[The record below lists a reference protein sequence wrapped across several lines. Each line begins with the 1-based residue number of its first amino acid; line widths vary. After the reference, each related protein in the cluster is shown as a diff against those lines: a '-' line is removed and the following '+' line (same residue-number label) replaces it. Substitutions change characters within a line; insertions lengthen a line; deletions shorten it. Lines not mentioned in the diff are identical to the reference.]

1 MVQKIQ
7 SSGTWKTLNKYKLI
21 KIKNKLGKT
30 RIYSRK
36 FIQKIIPEEK
46 FITSK
51 LKLKKNRPVAFGGLR
66 FKNLFKNSIKKK
78 PLISIIMPN
87 FKGLS
92 IEKAIKSIL
101 KQNYENL
108 ELIVIDGNSG
118 EDTLKILK
126 SYNKDIDIWI
136 SEKDKG
142 MWDAW
147 NKGFKLANG
156 DYVGIVDSSNILY
169 PNAIKIL
176 IRYINKFPSHDF
188 ICGTVKKDNKI
199 YAGFRPNDIKK
210 QFNIIPSSIVGFYIK
225 LESLKK
231 VGLLNIKYKYSS
243 DYDFLYRAIVKN
255 RMRGVHTKAHEIFGD
270 LGDSGISS
278 KSNFLIKI
286 INEIKIRFNNG
297 QNIFE
302 LIYILLGRSIMKI
315 FRNAFV
321 KKNL

>member
-1 MVQKIQ
+1 M
-7 SSGTWKTLNKYKLI
+7 I

-36 FIQKIIPEEK
+36 FKKKIILEEK
-46 FITSK
+46 FISGEI
-51 LKLKKNRPVAFGGLR
+51 KLKKKLPVASGGLR
-66 FKNLFKNSIKKK
+66 FKNLFKNSVKKK

-87 FKGLS
+87 FKCLS
-92 IEKAIKSIL
+92 IERAIRSIL
-101 KQNYENL
+101 KQNYDNL
-108 ELIVIDGNSG
+108 ELIVIDGDSG
-118 EDTLKILK
+118 EDTLKILQ
-126 SYNKDIDIWI
+126 SYNQDIDIWI

-169 PNAIKIL
+169 SNAIKIL
-176 IRYINKFPSHDF
+176 VKYINKFPSHDF
-188 ICGTVKKDNKI
+188 ICGAVKKDNKI

-243 DYDFLYRAIVKN
+243 DYDFLYRIIVENK
-255 RMRGVHTKAHEIFGD
+255 MCGVNTKAHEIFGD

-302 LIYILLGRSIMKI
+302 LIYIFFGRSIMKI
-315 FRNAFV
+315 LRNVFE

>member
-1 MVQKIQ
+1 M
-7 SSGTWKTLNKYKLI
+7 I

-30 RIYSRK
+30 RIYSRQFK
-36 FIQKIIPEEK
+36 KKVTLEEK
-46 FITSK
+46 FITNK
-51 LKLKKNRPVAFGGLR
+51 IKLKKNLPAAFGGLR
-66 FKNLFKNSIKKK
+66 FKKLFKNSIKKK
-78 PLISIIMPN
+78 PLVSIIMPN
-87 FKGLS
+87 FKCLS

-101 KQNYENL
+101 KQNYDNL
-108 ELIVIDGNSG
+108 ELIIIDGNSG
-118 EDTLKILK
+118 KDTLKILR
-126 SYNKDIDIWI
+126 SYNQDIDIWI

-176 IRYINKFPSHDF
+176 VKYINKFPSHDF
-188 ICGTVKKDNKI
+188 ICGTVKKDKKI
-199 YAGFRPNDIKK
+199 YAGFRPQDIKK
-210 QFNIIPSSIVGFYIK
+210 QFNIIPSSIVGFFIK

-243 DYDFLYRAIVKN
+243 DYDFLYRIIVENK
-255 RMRGVHTKAHEIFGD
+255 MQGIHTKAHEIFGD

-286 INEIKIRFNNG
+286 TNEIKIRFNNG

-302 LIYILLGRSIMKI
+302 LIYIFFGRSVMKI
-315 FRNAFV
+315 FNSIFV
-321 KKNL
+321 KKIYK

>member
-1 MVQKIQ
+1 M
-7 SSGTWKTLNKYKLI
+7 I

-78 PLISIIMPN
+78 PLISIVMPN

-147 NKGFKLANG
+147 NKGL
-156 DYVGIVDSSNILY
+156 S
-169 PNAIKIL
+169 
-176 IRYINKFPSHDF
+176 
-188 ICGTVKKDNKI
+188 
-199 YAGFRPNDIKK
+199 
-210 QFNIIPSSIVGFYIK
+210 
-225 LESLKK
+225 
-231 VGLLNIKYKYSS
+231 
-243 DYDFLYRAIVKN
+243 
-255 RMRGVHTKAHEIFGD
+255 
-270 LGDSGISS
+270 
-278 KSNFLIKI
+278 
-286 INEIKIRFNNG
+286 
-297 QNIFE
+297 
-302 LIYILLGRSIMKI
+302 
-315 FRNAFV
+315 
-321 KKNL
+321 

>member
-1 MVQKIQ
+1 MP
-7 SSGTWKTLNKYKLI
+7 
-21 KIKNKLGKT
+21 
-30 RIYSRK
+30 K
-36 FIQKIIPEEK
+36 FKC
-46 FITSK
+46 
-51 LKLKKNRPVAFGGLR
+51 
-66 FKNLFKNSIKKK
+66 
-78 PLISIIMPN
+78 
-87 FKGLS
+87 LS

-101 KQNYENL
+101 KQNYDNL
-108 ELIVIDGNSG
+108 ELIVVDGNSG
-118 EDTLKILK
+118 EDTLKVLRFF
-126 SYNKDIDIWI
+126 NKDIDIWI
-136 SEKDKG
+136 SEKDEG

-169 PNAIKIL
+169 PNAIKTL
-176 IRYINKFPSHDF
+176 VKYINKFPTHDF

-199 YAGFRPNDIKK
+199 YAGFRPDDIKK

-243 DYDFLYRAIVKN
+243 DYDFLYRIIVENK
-255 RMRGVHTKAHEIFGD
+255 MRGVNTKAHEIFGD
-270 LGDSGISS
+270 LGNSGISS

-302 LIYILLGRSIMKI
+302 LMYIFFGRSIMKI
-315 FRNAFV
+315 FKNVFE
-321 KKNL
+321 KKIYK

>member
-1 MVQKIQ
+1 M
-7 SSGTWKTLNKYKLI
+7 I
-21 KIKNKLGKT
+21 KIKNKLGRT

-36 FIQKIIPEEK
+36 FKKKIILEEK
-46 FITSK
+46 FISSK
-51 LKLKKNRPVAFGGLR
+51 IKLKKKLPVASGGLR
-66 FKNLFKNSIKKK
+66 FKNLFKNSVKKK

-87 FKGLS
+87 FKCLS
-92 IEKAIKSIL
+92 IEKAIKSVL
-101 KQNYENL
+101 KQNYDNL
-108 ELIVIDGNSG
+108 ELIVIDGDSG
-118 EDTLKILK
+118 KDTLKILQ
-126 SYNKDIDIWI
+126 SYNQDIDIWI

-176 IRYINKFPSHDF
+176 VKYINKFPSHDF
-188 ICGTVKKDNKI
+188 ICGAVKKDNKI
-199 YAGFRPNDIKK
+199 YAGFRPKDIKK

-243 DYDFLYRAIVKN
+243 DYDFLYRVIVKN
-255 RMRGVHTKAHEIFGD
+255 KMQGIHTKAHEIFGN
-270 LGDSGISS
+270 LGDSGISLN
-278 KSNFLIKI
+278 SNFLIKI

-302 LIYILLGRSIMKI
+302 LVYIFFGKLIMKI
-315 FRNAFV
+315 FRKIFV
-321 KKNL
+321 KNIYK

>member
-1 MVQKIQ
+1 M
-7 SSGTWKTLNKYKLI
+7 I
-21 KIKNKLGKT
+21 KIKNKFGKT
-30 RIYSRK
+30 RIYSRQFK
-36 FIQKIIPEEK
+36 KKVIPKEK
-46 FITSK
+46 FITTK
-51 LKLKKNRPVAFGGLR
+51 LKLKKSAPVASGGLR

-87 FKGLS
+87 FKCLN
-92 IEKAIKSIL
+92 IEKAIESII
-101 KQNYENL
+101 KQNYDNL

-118 EDTLKILK
+118 KETVKKLK

-136 SEKDKG
+136 SEKDEG

-176 IRYINKFPSHDF
+176 LEYINKYPSYDF
-188 ICGTVKKDNKI
+188 ICGTVKKDNRI
-199 YAGFRPNDIKK
+199 YAGYRPEDIKK

-231 VGLLNIKYKYSS
+231 VGLMNIKYKYSS
-243 DYDFLYRAIVKN
+243 DYDFLYRVIVKN
-255 RMRGVHTKAHEIFGD
+255 KMQGIHTKAHEIFGD

-278 KSNFLIKI
+278 RINLFKNIM
-286 INEIKIRFNNG
+286 NEIKIRFDNG

-302 LIYILLGRSIMKI
+302 LIYIFFGRLIMKI
-315 FRNAFV
+315 FRNIF
-321 KKNL
+321 

>member
-1 MVQKIQ
+1 M
-7 SSGTWKTLNKYKLI
+7 I

-36 FIQKIIPEEK
+36 FKKKIILEEK
-46 FITSK
+46 FISSK
-51 LKLKKNRPVAFGGLR
+51 IKLKKKLPVAFGGLR
-66 FKNLFKNSIKKK
+66 FKNLFKNSVKKK

-87 FKGLS
+87 FKCLS
-92 IEKAIKSIL
+92 IEKAIKSVL
-101 KQNYENL
+101 KQNYDNL
-108 ELIVIDGNSG
+108 ELIVIDGDSG
-118 EDTLKILK
+118 EDTLKILQ
-126 SYNKDIDIWI
+126 SYNQDIDIWI

-169 PNAIKIL
+169 SNAIKIL
-176 IRYINKFPSHDF
+176 VKYINKFPSHDF
-188 ICGTVKKDNKI
+188 ICGAVKKDNKI
-199 YAGFRPNDIKK
+199 YAGFRPKDIKK

-243 DYDFLYRAIVKN
+243 DYDFLYRVIVKN
-255 RMRGVHTKAHEIFGD
+255 KMQGIHTKAHEIFGN
-270 LGDSGISS
+270 LGDSGISLN
-278 KSNFLIKI
+278 SNFLIKI

-302 LIYILLGRSIMKI
+302 LVYIFFGKLIMKI
-315 FRNAFV
+315 FRKIFI
-321 KKNL
+321 KKIYK

>member
-1 MVQKIQ
+1 
-7 SSGTWKTLNKYKLI
+7 LI

-36 FIQKIIPEEK
+36 FKKRIILAEK
-46 FITSK
+46 FISSK
-51 LKLKKNRPVAFGGLR
+51 IKLKKKLPVASGGLR
-66 FKNLFKNSIKKK
+66 FKNLFKNSVKKK

-87 FKGLS
+87 FKCLS
-92 IEKAIKSIL
+92 IEKAIKSVL
-101 KQNYENL
+101 KQNYDNL
-108 ELIVIDGNSG
+108 ELIVIDGDSG
-118 EDTLKILK
+118 EDTLKILQ
-126 SYNKDIDIWI
+126 SYNQDIDIWI

-169 PNAIKIL
+169 SNAIKIL
-176 IRYINKFPSHDF
+176 VKYINKFPSHDF
-188 ICGTVKKDNKI
+188 ICGAVKKDNKI
-199 YAGFRPNDIKK
+199 YAGFRPKDIKK

-243 DYDFLYRAIVKN
+243 DYDFLYRVIVKN
-255 RMRGVHTKAHEIFGD
+255 KMQGIHTKAHEIFGN
-270 LGDSGISS
+270 LGDSGISLN
-278 KSNFLIKI
+278 SNFLIKI

-302 LIYILLGRSIMKI
+302 LVYIFFGRLVMKI
-315 FRNAFV
+315 FKNIFV

>member
-1 MVQKIQ
+1 M
-7 SSGTWKTLNKYKLI
+7 I
-21 KIKNKLGKT
+21 KIKNKFGKT
-30 RIYSRK
+30 RIYSRE
-36 FIQKIIPEEK
+36 FIKKTISEEK

-51 LKLKKNRPVAFGGLR
+51 LKLKKTQPAAFGGLR

-87 FKGLS
+87 FKCLS

-101 KQNYENL
+101 KQNYDNL
-108 ELIVIDGNSG
+108 ELIVVDGNSG
-118 EDTLKILK
+118 EDTLKVLR
-126 SYNKDIDIWI
+126 SFNKDIDIWI
-136 SEKDKG
+136 SEKDEG

-169 PNAIKIL
+169 PNAIKTL
-176 IRYINKFPSHDF
+176 VKYINKFPTHDF

-199 YAGFRPNDIKK
+199 YAGFRPDDIKK

-243 DYDFLYRAIVKN
+243 DYDFLYRIIVKN
-255 RMRGVHTKAHEIFGD
+255 KMRGIHTKAHEIFGN
-270 LGDSGISS
+270 LGDSGISLN
-278 KSNFLIKI
+278 SNFLIKI

-302 LIYILLGRSIMKI
+302 LVYIFFGKLIMKI
-315 FRNAFV
+315 FRKIFI
-321 KKNL
+321 KKIYK

>member
-1 MVQKIQ
+1 M
-7 SSGTWKTLNKYKLI
+7 I

-30 RIYSRK
+30 RIYSRQFK
-36 FIQKIIPEEK
+36 KKVTLEEK
-46 FITSK
+46 FVTSK
-51 LKLKKNRPVAFGGLR
+51 LKIKKTSPAAFGGLR

-87 FKGLS
+87 FKCLS

-101 KQNYENL
+101 KQNYDNI

-118 EDTLKILK
+118 NDTLKILK
-126 SYNKDIDIWI
+126 SYNQDIDIWI

-147 NKGFKLANG
+147 NKGFMLANG

-176 IRYINKFPSHDF
+176 VKYINKFPSHDF

-199 YAGFRPNDIKK
+199 YAGFRPQDIKK
-210 QFNIIPSSIVGFYIK
+210 QFNIIPSSIVGFFIK

-243 DYDFLYRAIVKN
+243 DYDFLYRIIVKN
-255 RMRGVHTKAHEIFGD
+255 KMLGIHTKAHEIFGD

-278 KSNFLIKI
+278 KSNFLIRM
-286 INEIKIRFNNG
+286 INEIMIRFNNG

-302 LIYILLGRSIMKI
+302 LIYIFFGRSIMKI
-315 FRNAFV
+315 FTNIFV
-321 KKNL
+321 KKNF

>member
-1 MVQKIQ
+1 
-7 SSGTWKTLNKYKLI
+7 
-21 KIKNKLGKT
+21 
-30 RIYSRK
+30 
-36 FIQKIIPEEK
+36 
-46 FITSK
+46 
-51 LKLKKNRPVAFGGLR
+51 
-66 FKNLFKNSIKKK
+66 
-78 PLISIIMPN
+78 MPN
-87 FKGLS
+87 FKCLS

-101 KQNYENL
+101 KQSYDNL

-126 SYNKDIDIWI
+126 SYKQDIDIWI
-136 SEKDKG
+136 SENDKG

-169 PNAIKIL
+169 PNAIKTL
-176 IRYINKFPSHDF
+176 VKYINKFPSHDF

-199 YAGFRPNDIKK
+199 YAGFRPDDIKK

-243 DYDFLYRAIVKN
+243 DYDFLYRIIVEN
-255 RMRGVHTKAHEIFGD
+255 NMCGVNTKAHEIFGD
-270 LGDSGISS
+270 LGSSGISS

-286 INEIKIRFNNG
+286 TNEIKIRFNNG

-302 LIYILLGRSIMKI
+302 LMYIFFGRSIMKI
-315 FRNAFV
+315 FKNVFE

>member
-1 MVQKIQ
+1 M
-7 SSGTWKTLNKYKLI
+7 I
-21 KIKNKLGKT
+21 KIKNKLGRT

-36 FIQKIIPEEK
+36 FKKKIILEEK
-46 FITSK
+46 FISSK
-51 LKLKKNRPVAFGGLR
+51 IKLKKKLPVASGGLR
-66 FKNLFKNSIKKK
+66 FKNLFKNSVKKK

-87 FKGLS
+87 FKCLS
-92 IEKAIKSIL
+92 IEKAIKSVL
-101 KQNYENL
+101 KQNYDNL
-108 ELIVIDGNSG
+108 ELIVIDGDSG
-118 EDTLKILK
+118 KDTLKILQ
-126 SYNKDIDIWI
+126 SYNQDIDIWI

-176 IRYINKFPSHDF
+176 VKYINKFPSHDF
-188 ICGTVKKDNKI
+188 ICGAVKKDNKI
-199 YAGFRPNDIKK
+199 YAGFRPKDIKK

-243 DYDFLYRAIVKN
+243 DYDFLYRVIVKN
-255 RMRGVHTKAHEIFGD
+255 KMQGIHTKAHEIFGN
-270 LGDSGISS
+270 LGDSGISLN
-278 KSNFLIKI
+278 SNFLIKI

-302 LIYILLGRSIMKI
+302 LVYIFFGKLIMKI
-315 FRNAFV
+315 FRKIFV
-321 KKNL
+321 EKIYK

>member
-1 MVQKIQ
+1 M
-7 SSGTWKTLNKYKLI
+7 I

-36 FIQKIIPEEK
+36 FKKKIILEEK
-46 FITSK
+46 FISSK
-51 LKLKKNRPVAFGGLR
+51 IKLKKKLPVASGGLR
-66 FKNLFKNSIKKK
+66 FKNLFKNSVKKK

-87 FKGLS
+87 FKCLS
-92 IEKAIKSIL
+92 IEKAIKSVL
-101 KQNYENL
+101 KQNYDNL
-108 ELIVIDGNSG
+108 ELIVIDGDSG
-118 EDTLKILK
+118 EETLKILQ
-126 SYNKDIDIWI
+126 SYNQDIDIWI

-176 IRYINKFPSHDF
+176 VKYINKFPSHDF
-188 ICGTVKKDNKI
+188 ICGAVKKDNKI
-199 YAGFRPNDIKK
+199 YAGFRPKDIKR

-243 DYDFLYRAIVKN
+243 DYDFLYRVIVKN
-255 RMRGVHTKAHEIFGD
+255 KMQGIHTKAHEIFGN
-270 LGDSGISS
+270 LGDSGISLN
-278 KSNFLIKI
+278 SNFLIKI

-302 LIYILLGRSIMKI
+302 LVYIFFGKLIMKI
-315 FRNAFV
+315 FRKIFV
-321 KKNL
+321 EKIYK

>member
-1 MVQKIQ
+1 
-7 SSGTWKTLNKYKLI
+7 LI

-30 RIYSRK
+30 RIYSRE
-36 FIQKIIPEEK
+36 FIKKTVSEEK

-51 LKLKKNRPVAFGGLR
+51 LKLKKTQPAAFGGLR
-66 FKNLFKNSIKKK
+66 FKNLFKNGIKKK

-87 FKGLS
+87 FKCLS

-101 KQNYENL
+101 KQNYDNL
-108 ELIVIDGNSG
+108 ELIVVDGNSG
-118 EDTLKILK
+118 EDTLKILR
-126 SYNKDIDIWI
+126 SFNKDIDIWI
-136 SEKDKG
+136 SEKDEG

-147 NKGFKLANG
+147 NKGFRLANG
-156 DYVGIVDSSNILY
+156 DYVGIVDSTNILY
-169 PNAIKIL
+169 PNAIKTL
-176 IRYINKFPSHDF
+176 VKYINKFPSHDF

-199 YAGFRPNDIKK
+199 YAGFRPDDIKK

-243 DYDFLYRAIVKN
+243 DYDFLYRVIVKN
-255 RMRGVHTKAHEIFGD
+255 KMCGVNTKAHEIFGD
-270 LGDSGISS
+270 LGSSGISS

-302 LIYILLGRSIMKI
+302 LMYIFFGRSIMKI
-315 FRNAFV
+315 FKDVFE

>member
-1 MVQKIQ
+1 MAQKIQ
-7 SSGTWKTLNKYKLI
+7 SSGTWKTLTKYKLI

-30 RIYSRK
+30 RIYLKQFRRK
-36 FIQKIIPEEK
+36 VILEEK
-46 FITSK
+46 FITKK
-51 LKLKKNRPVAFGGLR
+51 LKLKKTLPPTFGGLR

-87 FKGLS
+87 FRCLS
-92 IEKAIKSIL
+92 IEKAIRSVL
-101 KQNYENL
+101 KQNYDNL

-118 EDTLKILK
+118 KDTIKILK
-126 SYNKDIDIWI
+126 SYDQDIDIWM

-147 NKGFKLANG
+147 NKGFQLANG

-169 PNAIKIL
+169 PNAIKTL
-176 IRYINKFPSHDF
+176 VKYINKFPSHDF
-188 ICGTVKKDNKI
+188 ICGTVKKDNKV
-199 YAGFRPNDIKK
+199 YAGFRPQDIKK

-243 DYDFLYRAIVKN
+243 DYDFLYRIIVKN
-255 RMRGVHTKAHEIFGD
+255 RMKGIHTKGHEIFGD

-278 KSNFLIKI
+278 GSNFLIKI
-286 INEIKIRFNNG
+286 ANEIKIRFNNG
-297 QNIFE
+297 QNILE
-302 LIYILLGRSIMKI
+302 LLYIFFGRLVTKI
-315 FRNAFV
+315 F
-321 KKNL
+321 KNRF

>member
-1 MVQKIQ
+1 
-7 SSGTWKTLNKYKLI
+7 LI

-36 FIQKIIPEEK
+36 FKKKIILEEK
-46 FITSK
+46 FISSK
-51 LKLKKNRPVAFGGLR
+51 IKLKKKLPVASGGLR
-66 FKNLFKNSIKKK
+66 FKNLFKNSVKKK

-87 FKGLS
+87 FKCLS
-92 IEKAIKSIL
+92 IEKAIKSVL
-101 KQNYENL
+101 KQNYDNL
-108 ELIVIDGNSG
+108 ELIVIDGDSG
-118 EDTLKILK
+118 EDTLKILQ
-126 SYNKDIDIWI
+126 SYNQDIDIWI

-169 PNAIKIL
+169 SNAIKIL
-176 IRYINKFPSHDF
+176 VKYINKFPSHDF

-199 YAGFRPNDIKK
+199 YAGFRPKDIKK

-243 DYDFLYRAIVKN
+243 DYDFLYRVIVKN
-255 RMRGVHTKAHEIFGD
+255 KMQGIHTKAHEIFGN
-270 LGDSGISS
+270 LGDSGISLN
-278 KSNFLIKI
+278 SNFLIKI

-302 LIYILLGRSIMKI
+302 LVYIFFGKLIMKI
-315 FRNAFV
+315 FRKIFI
-321 KKNL
+321 KKIYK

>member
-1 MVQKIQ
+1 M
-7 SSGTWKTLNKYKLI
+7 I

-30 RIYSRK
+30 RIYSRQFEK
-36 FIQKIIPEEK
+36 KVTSEEK

-51 LKLKKNRPVAFGGLR
+51 LKIKKTLPAAFGGLR
-66 FKNLFKNSIKKK
+66 FKNLFKNSIKQK

-87 FKGLS
+87 YKCLS

-101 KQNYENL
+101 KQNYDNI

-118 EDTLKILK
+118 NDTLKILK
-126 SYNKDIDIWI
+126 SYNQDIDIWI

-147 NKGFKLANG
+147 NKGFMLANG

-169 PNAIKIL
+169 ANAIKIL
-176 IRYINKFPSHDF
+176 VKYINKFPSHDF

-199 YAGFRPNDIKK
+199 YAGFRPQDIKK
-210 QFNIIPSSIVGFYIK
+210 QFNIIPSSIVGFFIK

-243 DYDFLYRAIVKN
+243 DYDFLYRIIVKN
-255 RMRGVHTKAHEIFGD
+255 KMQGIHTKAHEIFGD

-278 KSNFLIKI
+278 KSNFLIRM
-286 INEIKIRFNNG
+286 INEIMIRFNNG

-302 LIYILLGRSIMKI
+302 LIYIFFGRSIMKI
-315 FRNAFV
+315 FKNVFV

>member
-1 MVQKIQ
+1 M
-7 SSGTWKTLNKYKLI
+7 I

-36 FIQKIIPEEK
+36 FKKRIILAEK
-46 FITSK
+46 FISSK
-51 LKLKKNRPVAFGGLR
+51 IKLKKKLPVAYGGLR
-66 FKNLFKNSIKKK
+66 FKNLFKNSVKKK

-87 FKGLS
+87 FKCLS
-92 IEKAIKSIL
+92 IERAIKSVL
-101 KQNYENL
+101 KQNYNNL
-108 ELIVIDGNSG
+108 ELIVIDGDSG
-118 EDTLKILK
+118 KDTLKILQ
-126 SYNKDIDIWI
+126 SYNQDIDIWI

-169 PNAIKIL
+169 SNAIKIL
-176 IRYINKFPSHDF
+176 VKYINKFPSHDF

-199 YAGFRPNDIKK
+199 YAGFRPKDIKK

-243 DYDFLYRAIVKN
+243 DYDFLYRVIVKN
-255 RMRGVHTKAHEIFGD
+255 KMRGIHTKAHEIFGN
-270 LGDSGISS
+270 LGDSGISLN
-278 KSNFLIKI
+278 SNFLIKI

-302 LIYILLGRSIMKI
+302 LVYIFFGKLIMKI
-315 FRNAFV
+315 FRKIFV
-321 KKNL
+321 EKIYK

>member
-1 MVQKIQ
+1 M
-7 SSGTWKTLNKYKLI
+7 I
-21 KIKNKLGKT
+21 KIKNKFGKT
-30 RIYSRK
+30 RIYSREFK
-36 FIQKIIPEEK
+36 KKTISEEK

-51 LKLKKNRPVAFGGLR
+51 LKLKKTQPAAFGGLR
-66 FKNLFKNSIKKK
+66 LKNLFKNSIKKK

-87 FKGLS
+87 FKCLS

-101 KQNYENL
+101 KQNYDNL

-126 SYNKDIDIWI
+126 SYNLDIDIWI
-136 SEKDKG
+136 SENDKG

-176 IRYINKFPSHDF
+176 TKYINKYPSHDF

-199 YAGFRPNDIKK
+199 YAGFRPDDIKK

-243 DYDFLYRAIVKN
+243 DYDFLYRVIVKN
-255 RMRGVHTKAHEIFGD
+255 RMKGIHTKSHEVFGD
-270 LGDSGISS
+270 LGDSGISLN
-278 KSNFLIKI
+278 SNFLIKI
-286 INEIKIRFNNG
+286 IIKLTTRG
-297 QNIFE
+297 
-302 LIYILLGRSIMKI
+302 SKI
-315 FRNAFV
+315 
-321 KKNL
+321 

>member
-1 MVQKIQ
+1 
-7 SSGTWKTLNKYKLI
+7 LI

-30 RIYSRK
+30 RIYSRQFK
-36 FIQKIIPEEK
+36 KKVTLEEK
-46 FITSK
+46 FVTSK
-51 LKLKKNRPVAFGGLR
+51 LKIKKTSPNAFGGLR

-87 FKGLS
+87 FKCLS

-101 KQNYENL
+101 KQNYDNI

-118 EDTLKILK
+118 NDTLKILK
-126 SYNKDIDIWI
+126 SYNQDIDIWI

-142 MWDAW
+142 IWDAW
-147 NKGFKLANG
+147 NKGFMLANG

-169 PNAIKIL
+169 ANAIKIL
-176 IRYINKFPSHDF
+176 VKYINKFPSHDF

-199 YAGFRPNDIKK
+199 YAGFRPQDIKK
-210 QFNIIPSSIVGFYIK
+210 QFNIIPSSIVGFFIK

-243 DYDFLYRAIVKN
+243 DYDFLYRIIVKN
-255 RMRGVHTKAHEIFGD
+255 KMQGIHTKAHEIFGD

-278 KSNFLIKI
+278 KSNFLIRM
-286 INEIKIRFNNG
+286 INEIMIRFNNG

-302 LIYILLGRSIMKI
+302 LIYIFFGRSIMKI
-315 FRNAFV
+315 FTNIFV
-321 KKNL
+321 KKNF

>member
-1 MVQKIQ
+1 M
-7 SSGTWKTLNKYKLI
+7 I

-30 RIYSRK
+30 RIYSRE
-36 FIQKIIPEEK
+36 FIKKTVSEEK

-51 LKLKKNRPVAFGGLR
+51 LKLKKTQPAAFGGLR
-66 FKNLFKNSIKKK
+66 FKNLFKNGIKKK

-87 FKGLS
+87 FKCLS

-101 KQNYENL
+101 KQNYDNL
-108 ELIVIDGNSG
+108 ELIVVDGNSG
-118 EDTLKILK
+118 EDTLKILR
-126 SYNKDIDIWI
+126 SFNKDIDIWI
-136 SEKDKG
+136 SEKDEG

-147 NKGFKLANG
+147 NKGFRLANG
-156 DYVGIVDSSNILY
+156 DYVGIVDSTNILY
-169 PNAIKIL
+169 PNAIKTL
-176 IRYINKFPSHDF
+176 VKYINKFPSHDF

-199 YAGFRPNDIKK
+199 YAGFRPDDIKK

-225 LESLKK
+225 LKSLKK

-243 DYDFLYRAIVKN
+243 DYDFLYRVIVKN
-255 RMRGVHTKAHEIFGD
+255 KMCGVNTKAHEIFGD
-270 LGDSGISS
+270 LGSSGISS

-302 LIYILLGRSIMKI
+302 LMYIFFGRSIMKI
-315 FRNAFV
+315 FKNIFK